1 MSNRFPKTSRLR
13 NTEQFQKVFAT
24 RCSVADDMLILF
36 AAPNDLSYCRLGLS
50 VSKKVGNAVVR
61 NRWKRLIREAF
72 RTSQSVLPDGLDLV
86 VLPQRNV
93 DVQTVKHL
101 DKSLQRLATK
111 IMTRIIRRPT
121 VLLTRAEHQAE
132 PVKNK
137 LESLGFRVLLQPTID
152 ILPPES
158 WAETDEAIQNLQQ
171 DKFDWLI
178 FSSSNGVH
186 AFFDRIGDTQRAE
199 PQSLAPKSLDYAN
212 IHIAVV
218 GTSTDAALYHR
229 LGRHAD
235 VVPKTFTAKGVA
247 EALVP
252 EAAQGKRFLHLRASR
267 GRDVIKQ
274 SLTEAGG
281 CVTEIAVYRSVDR
294 TQADPQIVESMRQGK
309 IDYVTVTSS
318 AIATSLV
325 NMFGELLRHPS
336 LISISPI
343 TSQTLCN
350 LGFPPHR
357 EAAEASLDGVVNVLC
372 STGSP
377 TTISPK
383 ASSPL
388 PLEKETIKTT
398 SAVYSIA
405 TPAD

>member
-1 MSNRFPKTSRLR
+1 MSNRFPKSFRLR
-13 NTEQFQKVFAT
+13 NGKQFQKVFAA
-24 RCSVADDMLILF
+24 RCSAADDALILF
-36 AAPNDLSYCRLGLS
+36 ALANDLPHCRLGLS
-50 VSKKVGNAVVR
+50 VSKKVGNAVIR
-61 NRWKRLIREAF
+61 NRWKRLLREAF

-101 DKSLQRLATK
+101 DKSLQRLAAK
-111 IMTRIIRRPT
+111 IMTRIVRKPT
-121 VLLTRAEHQAE
+121 VLLTRAEHQVE
-132 PVKNK
+132 PVKST

-158 WAETDEAIQNLQQ
+158 WAETDEAIQNFQQ

-199 PQSLAPKSLDYAN
+199 PQSLAPKSLDYAT
-212 IHIAVV
+212 IRIAVV

-235 VVPKTFTAKGVA
+235 VVPETFTAEGVT
-247 EALVP
+247 EALLS
-252 EAAQGKRFLHLRASR
+252 EARQGRRFLHLRANR
-267 GRDVIKQ
+267 GRDVIKRL
-274 SLTEAGG
+274 LTEAGG
-281 CVTEIAVYRSVDR
+281 SITEITVYRSVDR
-294 TQADPQIVESMRQGK
+294 THPDPQIVEFMQQGK

-325 NMFGELLRHPS
+325 NMFGELLRQTS

-343 TSQTLCN
+343 TSQTLCD
-350 LGFPPHR
+350 LGFPLHC
-357 EAAEASLDGVVNVLC
+357 EAANASLDGIVNVLR

-388 PLEKETIKTT
+388 PLGEGCGEDCFRSEKPST
-398 SAVYSIA
+398 
-405 TPAD
+405 